1 MKTPPLPAAFQDL
14 QSFVSD
20 WALPNEKVRYQKLM
34 HTELADLRVFF
45 DAMLPRAGA
54 IIALLKPHDPDAL
67 QGELLTLYRLLATFV
82 ETAHPIEKHRHRVQI
97 RPDALA
103 IPRPQRGLLS
113 HPAAIHVPGCAA
125 NVVGLG

>member
-1 MKTPPLPAAFQDL
+1 MKTAPLPAAFQDL

-82 ETAHPIEKHRHRVQI
+82 ETAHPIELNWKITDIEFKSDPMRLQFHG
-97 RPDALA
+97 P
-103 IPRPQRGLLS
+103 S
-113 HPAAIHVPGCAA
+113 AAY
-125 NVVGLG
+125 